1 MVIMNAKKFNELI
14 DQYDPLNKN
23 VALEFLSLS
32 REYPY
37 FQLPHYYHAK
47 SLKEQGS
54 NQYQKALNKLALKT
68 LDRSVLKKSME
79 VEFKP
84 NGSAEINN
92 PIIETNSNE
101 TEDEIEETFLE
112 KTSEKKEINKLKLS
126 FTEWIKYTED
136 NTIIGEK
143 EVQEDEKRPLQDKL
157 TIINQFIE
165 NDPKI
170 SPVKQSEDTFD
181 EIKFDNYTDEL
192 MTETL
197 AKVLVKQKKYKKAI
211 RAYKILSLKYPEKN
225 VLFATQIEKIKNLQ

>member
-14 DQYDPLNKN
+14 EQYDPLNKN
-23 VALEFLSLS
+23 IALEFLSLS
-32 REYPY
+32 EEYPY

-54 NQYQKALNKLALKT
+54 NQYQKVLNKLALKT

-84 NGSAEINN
+84 NGSAEINS
-92 PIIETNSNE
+92 PIIEKNSNE
-101 TEDEIEETFLE
+101 AEDKTEETFLE

-143 EVQEDEKRPLQDKL
+143 EFQKDEKRPLQDKL

-181 EIKFDNYTDEL
+181 EIKFDNYTNEL

>member
-1 MVIMNAKKFNELI
+1 MNAKKINELI

-23 VALEFLSLS
+23 IALEFLSLS
-32 REYPY
+32 KEYPY

-54 NQYQKALNKLALKT
+54 NQYQKVLNKLALKT

-84 NGSAEINN
+84 NGSGEINS

-101 TEDEIEETFLE
+101 TEDKTEETSLE
-112 KTSEKKEINKLKLS
+112 KTSEKKEINELKLN
-126 FTEWIKYTED
+126 FTEWIKYTVD
-136 NTIIGEK
+136 NTISGEK
-143 EVQEDEKRPLQDKL
+143 EVQGDEKRPLQDKL

-170 SPVKQSEDTFD
+170 SPIKQSEDTFD

-211 RAYKILSLKYPEKN
+211 LAYKILSLKYPEKN
-225 VLFATQIEKIKNLQ
+225 VLFATQIEKIKNL